1 MLKHRTPDELSF
13 LATSFATAI
22 SNGLDVHAMR
32 VLCSFFTSVVAILNL
47 KINQQILLDRER
59 DYCRDYWKRRD
70 EEYKRAHERY
80 KEYEHHEHHEH
91 KHKEKETHDDEKE

>member
-32 VLCSFFTSVVAILNL
+32 VLCSFFTSVVATLNL

-59 DYCRDYWKRRD
+59 DYCKEYWKRRE
-70 EEYKRAHERY
+70 EEYQ
-80 KEYEHHEHHEH
+80 KEHGHHEH
-91 KHKEKETHDDEKE
+91 KEKERYDEEKE